1 MTSAA
6 TPTRL
11 ADSVPRARS
20 GQDVRQRS
28 TRRRNSTIAY
38 ALLAPSLVGV
48 VVFLAIPVVVVVVLS
63 FFRWNLLTSP
73 TFVGIGN
80 YLDMF
85 RFEGAGHA
93 LYITVLYVVLN
104 IPVQTVLA
112 LALAMLMNRKGRV
125 TAVVRVLCVLPYLA
139 TPVAMA
145 VVWQWIFD
153 PATGLVNTLLGLVG
167 IQGPQWLSSS
177 FWALPVVAF
186 ANVWQY
192 VGYNMLFFLA
202 GLQAIPPTV
211 YEAADVDGV
220 SKWGQFLHV
229 TLPLLRPTML
239 FVLVT
244 TVIGSFQ
251 VFDTVYV
258 MTKGGPGTSTTVM
271 NQLIYQNGFVGFRLG
286 VASALSVL
294 LFVIILAVTITQFRY
309 FRNRTTYEMT

>member
-1 MTSAA
+1 
-6 TPTRL
+6 
-11 ADSVPRARS
+11 
-20 GQDVRQRS
+20 
-28 TRRRNSTIAY
+28 
-38 ALLAPSLVGV
+38 
-48 VVFLAIPVVVVVVLS
+48 
-63 FFRWNLLTSP
+63 
-73 TFVGIGN
+73 
-80 YLDMF
+80 
-85 RFEGAGHA
+85 
-93 LYITVLYVVLN
+93 
-104 IPVQTVLA
+104 VLA

-258 MTKGGPGTSTTVM
+258 MTQGGPGTSTTVM
-271 NQLIYQNGFVGFRLG
+271 NQLIYFNGFRGFRIG
-286 VASALSVL
+286 AASALSVI
-294 LFVIILAVTITQFRY
+294 LFLVILAVTVAQFSY
-309 FRNRTTYEMT
+309 FRKRTTYEMV